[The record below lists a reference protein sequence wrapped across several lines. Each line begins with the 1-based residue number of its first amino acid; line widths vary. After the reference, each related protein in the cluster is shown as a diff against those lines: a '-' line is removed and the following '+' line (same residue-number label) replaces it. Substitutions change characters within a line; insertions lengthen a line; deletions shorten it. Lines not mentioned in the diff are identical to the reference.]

1 MYGRPVPKDKSIAK
15 QSDSNGLR
23 DRRADFSIRNPYGQ
37 RRANGLFEQPR
48 ARDRL
53 RHVQC
58 TACLFEPLVR
68 DARRRGM
75 CVDEENPDAV
85 LVLASVWPE
94 LDGTAGTTRA
104 DASSPR
110 EGACERNQASG
121 GWAPLV
127 PFHRARCRIIRHA

>member
-94 LDGTAGTTRA
+94 LDGTAGTIRA